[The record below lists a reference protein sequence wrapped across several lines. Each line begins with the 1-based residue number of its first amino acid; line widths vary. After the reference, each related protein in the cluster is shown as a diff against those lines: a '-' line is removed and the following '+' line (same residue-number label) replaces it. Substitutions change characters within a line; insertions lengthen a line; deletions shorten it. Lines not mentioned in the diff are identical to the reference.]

1 MLKLIKDS
9 QSTNIFYLIKNF
21 VNANIILQNTTY
33 YFGNMRSQSA
43 PQMFIYTR
51 GAPMCSLSWM
61 TNYATATIFQMIF
74 LFSNWQKTVG
84 VNTSKVRCGHLQITI
99 TPLPLTKVLYNLAFV
114 ILVSFTVLSIILKK
128 KKIKFLCL
136 QGRRK
141 EKHSHSHR
149 GIHSP
154 FFTDSHTHNIYLVFT
169 NKVVLFCLKQSVVSL
184 THNASLVFSFDF
196 GNIGLCKNNYWWKP
210 ERNMHSLKTRISSS
224 KLEKGESWLILLKI
238 LT

>member
-1 MLKLIKDS
+1 MRLLFYRIPPITLEICVLNLLPKCSYTQGVHQCVLFLEWPIMLQLLYFKLF
-9 QSTNIFYLIKNF
+9 FYLVIDK
-21 VNANIILQNTTY
+21 
-33 YFGNMRSQSA
+33 YFLECIG
-43 PQMFIYTR
+43 
-51 GAPMCSLSWM
+51 
-61 TNYATATIFQMIF
+61 
-74 LFSNWQKTVG
+74 QKTVG